1 VVKQAGALD
10 LVSARVRRLPTLAIV
25 SVGGA
30 AGSLLAPW
38 SISILPAHLVGAFG
52 FQTPACWLLVV
63 ALVAAA
69 FLDLRRAALA
79 LTVAAA
85 AVAGWFAWAMW
96 VVTTPSFTRL
106 PFDWVGTDVI
116 GAGWYVAAVALL
128 GGAIA
133 LVKRFADAEAP
144 VGPEQWLF
152 TALPGLGLMRLGAW
166 GVGLIYTGLFAAA
179 FYLGSTDSPD
189 PTQFQEYARTYNVP
203 PPIPRA
209 PEWILFGVAGAIW
222 VVSVAA
228 TVRLQRREVASWRP

>member
-1 VVKQAGALD
+1 MKQDDTLE
-10 LVSARVRRLPTLAIV
+10 LVSARVRRLPALAVI
-25 SVGGA
+25 SVGCA

-52 FQTPACWLLVV
+52 FQTPACWLVLV
-63 ALVAAA
+63 ALVSAAL
-69 FLDLRRAALA
+69 LDPRRATLALA
-79 LTVAAA
+79 VAA
-85 AVAGWFAWAMW
+85 VVIGGWFAWAMW
-96 VVTTPSFTRL
+96 VVTTASFTRL
-106 PFDWVGTDVI
+106 PFDWVGTDVL

-144 VGPEQWLF
+144 VGSEQWLF
-152 TALPGLGLMRLGAW
+152 TALPGLGLMRLGSW
-166 GVGLIYTGLFAAA
+166 SVGLLYTGLFAAA
-179 FYLGSTDSPD
+179 FYLGTTDSPD

-222 VVSVAA
+222 LLSIVA
-228 TVRLQRREVASWRP
+228 TIRLQRREVASWRP